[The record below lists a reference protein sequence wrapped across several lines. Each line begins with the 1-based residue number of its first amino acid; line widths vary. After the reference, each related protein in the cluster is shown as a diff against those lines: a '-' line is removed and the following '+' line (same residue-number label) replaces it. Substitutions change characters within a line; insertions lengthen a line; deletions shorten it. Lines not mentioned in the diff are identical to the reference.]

1 MARGR
6 RQRWRKVVL
15 HPHLRRHLL
24 QHLQLGWSP
33 QQIAGRL
40 AREHPHGLR
49 LCHETIYRY
58 IYGADGQQE
67 GLSVLLPLARRRRRR
82 RMGRKPRSTS
92 ISARHWISN
101 RPPEIEARTS
111 FGHWEC
117 DLLIFAA
124 QSGKA
129 NVTTLVERQ
138 SRFTMLLANDS
149 RHSLPVIGRIRQ
161 ALETWPSSARQS
173 ITFDRG
179 TEFLRHEGLE
189 RTLAAGRFF
198 CDPHSPWQK
207 GSVENTNG
215 RIRRYLPSAAPI
227 EDLSPDRLA
236 KLVAGLNATPRK
248 CLGYQTP
255 QEAFSTALTSPEP
268 GSAHD
273 QADRRTSS

>member
-1 MARGR
+1 MARDR
-6 RQRWRKVVL
+6 CQRWRKLVP

-40 AREHPHGLR
+40 AHEHPNGLR

-67 GLSVLLPLARRRRRR
+67 RLSVLLPLARRRRRR

-92 ISARHWISN
+92 IPARHWISN

-129 NVTTLVERQ
+129 NVTHWSSDRAA
-138 SRFTMLLANDS
+138 SRCF
-149 RHSLPVIGRIRQ
+149 
-161 ALETWPSSARQS
+161 WPTTA
-173 ITFDRG
+173 G
-179 TEFLRHEGLE
+179 TR
-189 RTLAAGRFF
+189 
-198 CDPHSPWQK
+198 CQ
-207 GSVENTNG
+207 
-215 RIRRYLPSAAPI
+215 
-227 EDLSPDRLA
+227 
-236 KLVAGLNATPRK
+236 
-248 CLGYQTP
+248 
-255 QEAFSTALTSPEP
+255 
-268 GSAHD
+268 
-273 QADRRTSS
+273 